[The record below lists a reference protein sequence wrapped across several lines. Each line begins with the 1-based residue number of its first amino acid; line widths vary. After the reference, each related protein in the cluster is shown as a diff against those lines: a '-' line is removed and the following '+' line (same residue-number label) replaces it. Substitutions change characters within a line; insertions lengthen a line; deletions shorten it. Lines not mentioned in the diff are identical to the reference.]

1 MSVEADVA
9 DLRKEISTV
18 SQRLK
23 LYANYIEI
31 TPEKFTPA
39 DVAEVL
45 RLTVGLL
52 EVFDKVLA
60 DAEMEI

>member
-1 MSVEADVA
+1 
-9 DLRKEISTV
+9 V